1 MTAFFAAILLQD
13 WWNGDWT
20 SRRAVELANRADRAL
35 PAGSPVTFT
44 LDESIANAAELVV
57 LHGGKPMPFLA
68 EKRDRKVLVRFRT
81 AAEIARGARDAGYA
95 IYYGNASAPAN
106 ATKPAE
112 LWDFHEDFDG
122 APESVAIDAALKTSI
137 DKGMLAI
144 TDVAVER
151 SELAP
156 ARIALKGAAP
166 KGAFAIEVDF
176 DVAVKED
183 AQAAVGLLVEMK
195 EKALATDDATA
206 KKVRDLVDRLGD
218 ESFETREE
226 ATKELVKLGRAALA
240 KVQEAARSADAEIKW
255 RAEAVAKKI
264 LSDHPPKSVLTLLKA
279 GDAGAKATRVFVAG
293 GRRLIFPN
301 SIPIPGRVAVRF
313 ERDDDG
319 EIAITWNGTRQ
330 EGVEMAGEIRE
341 ISIVAF
347 KGVAGAIG
355 RIGIDRIAVGP
366 FLMESERPSVTV
378 QPEEKKK

>member
-1 MTAFFAAILLQD
+1 MALFFVAILAQD
-13 WWNGDWT
+13 WWSADWT
-20 SRRAVELANRADRAL
+20 CRRSVELANRADRAL
-35 PAGSPVTFT
+35 PEGSPVSFT

-57 LHGGKPMPFLA
+57 LHGGKRIPFLA
-68 EKRDRKVLVRFRT
+68 EKRGKNMVIRFRT
-81 AAEIARGARDAGYA
+81 AAAIARGARDGGYA
-95 IYYGNASAPAN
+95 IYYGNADAPPN

-112 LWDFHEDFDG
+112 LWDFYADFDG
-122 APESVAIDAALKTSI
+122 ASESIAIDAALKASV

-144 TDVAVER
+144 TDVAAER

-156 ARIALKGAAP
+156 ARIALKGVAP
-166 KGAFAIEVDF
+166 KGAFALEVDF
-176 DVAVKED
+176 DIAVKDD
-183 AQAAVGLLVEMK
+183 AQAAVGILVEMK
-195 EKALATDDATA
+195 EEAPAADDATA

-218 ESFETREE
+218 ESFEAREE

-279 GDAGAKATRVFVAG
+279 GDAGAKATRVFIAG
-293 GRRLIFPN
+293 GRRLLFPN

-319 EIAITWNGTRQ
+319 EISITWNGTRQ
-330 EGVEMAGEIRE
+330 EGVEMAGEARE